1 MQDFLTTI
9 GETIVALAL
18 VELPLIAV
26 LFVIV
31 FGTSMILTSNE
42 DKDEKK

>member
-1 MQDFLTTI
+1 MLEILTTV
-9 GETIVALAL
+9 GETIVALAI
-18 VELPLIAV
+18 VELPLIAI

-31 FGTSMILTSNE
+31 SATCMILTSNE